1 MGGRWRG
8 GQGDRHRAIVTPST
22 RRLRRYFAQ
31 PPLKPPSQQ
40 HVARRSL
47 WPAWTDSSSPVL
59 PIAARERERE
69 RVFFAEASMGAAVFC
84 LLPDGRTTFIR
95 CRPRPQGGARAG
107 RYSSAINARLRVT
120 DHLFQARFGS
130 VAMDEGVPDGGGA
143 LCGPRFIRRL
153 GAISENS
160 ARLRG
165 TAARTVS
172 ASTPRIR

>member
-1 MGGRWRG
+1 
-8 GQGDRHRAIVTPST
+8 
-22 RRLRRYFAQ
+22 
-31 PPLKPPSQQ
+31 
-40 HVARRSL
+40 
-47 WPAWTDSSSPVL
+47 
-59 PIAARERERE
+59 
-69 RVFFAEASMGAAVFC
+69 MGAAVFC